1 MGAEGRGFKSRH
13 PDHRSALSPSSGR
26 VPAESRTRPPAAPR
40 RSPFGAPNACGYYA
54 SCTPVCPGPH
64 GLRTPPGGESAG
76 PVWLRQ
82 NPSSQPQGDRTVKSA
97 VETLNPTRVRLTVEV
112 PFEELKDSLDAAYSK
127 INQQVTVKGFRKGK
141 IPARVIDQRFGR
153 GAVLEEAVNDAL
165 PKFYT
170 EAVNEAE
177 LSPLGQPDVDIT
189 ELKDGETLNFTAEV
203 DVRPALEIPDYSGI
217 EVEVDAIEVT
227 DEDIEKSVEQLR
239 ERFASTAPVERAAED
254 GDVVTIDLEAKV
266 DGEVLEDG
274 IANGVS
280 YTIGSGEL
288 LDGIDEAVKGL
299 SAGEEATF
307 TSELKGG
314 SAAGKEAEV
323 SVKVTQVAKRELP
336 ELDDEFAQLASEF
349 DTLDELKADSRK
361 RLANMKEFDQATQA
375 QERVLEKLLELLEV
389 PVPEKLLEDEVNT
402 RKHNLEHHQ
411 LGQMGLTLDKYLE
424 IQGKTAEEF
433 EAETREAAVK
443 GIKTQFVLDEL
454 VKKEQLN
461 VNQEEL
467 TEHLMRRAA
476 SSGMSPDQFAQA
488 VVEGG
493 QVPLLVGEVARGKA
507 LAVVVEAATVKDSNG
522 EIVDLGDEDEETEA
536 PEAEATEETTEA

>member
-1 MGAEGRGFKSRH
+1 M
-13 PDHRSALSPSSGR
+13 
-26 VPAESRTRPPAAPR
+26 
-40 RSPFGAPNACGYYA
+40 
-54 SCTPVCPGPH
+54 
-64 GLRTPPGGESAG
+64 
-76 PVWLRQ
+76 
-82 NPSSQPQGDRTVKSA
+82 KSA
-97 VETLNPTRVRLTVEV
+97 VETLNPTRVRLSIEV
-112 PFEELKDSLDAAYSK
+112 PFEELKDSLDAAYKK

-177 LSPLGQPDVDIT
+177 LNPLGQPEVDIT

-203 DVRPALEIPDYSGI
+203 DIRPTIEIPDYSGI
-217 EVEVDAIEVT
+217 EVEVDAVAVSE
-227 DEDIEKSVEQLR
+227 EDIDESVEQLR
-239 ERFASTAPVERAAED
+239 ERFASTSPVERAAVE
-254 GDVVTIDLEAKV
+254 GDVVTLDLEAKV

-274 IANGVS
+274 VAEGVS

-288 LDGIDEAVKGL
+288 LEGIDEAVTGL
-299 SAGEEATF
+299 EAGGEATF
-307 TSELKGG
+307 ASELKGG
-314 SAAGKEAEV
+314 SAAGQEAQV
-323 SVKVTQVAKRELP
+323 TVKVTQVAARELP
-336 ELDDEFAQLASEF
+336 ALDDEFAQLASEF
-349 DTLDELKADSRK
+349 DTLEELRADSRK
-361 RLANMKEFDQATQA
+361 RLENMKQYDQATQA
-375 QERVLEKLLELLEV
+375 QERVLDKLLELVEV
-389 PVPEKLLEDEVNT
+389 PVPEKLLEDEINT

-411 LGQMGLTLDKYLE
+411 LGQMGLDLEKYLE

-433 EAETREAAVK
+433 DAETKDAAVK

-454 VKKEQLN
+454 VNKEKLN

-507 LAVVVEAATVKDSNG
+507 LAVVVEAATVKDTNG
-522 EIVDLGDEDEETEA
+522 EIVDLEDEDEVET
-536 PEAEATEETTEA
+536 ATETVEAVEAAAEEPSEEPTKA

>member
-1 MGAEGRGFKSRH
+1 M
-13 PDHRSALSPSSGR
+13 
-26 VPAESRTRPPAAPR
+26 
-40 RSPFGAPNACGYYA
+40 
-54 SCTPVCPGPH
+54 
-64 GLRTPPGGESAG
+64 
-76 PVWLRQ
+76 
-82 NPSSQPQGDRTVKSA
+82 KSA

-112 PFEELKDSLDAAYSK
+112 PFEELKDSLDAAYKK

-177 LSPLGQPDVDIT
+177 LNVLGQPEVDIT

-203 DVRPALEIPDYSGI
+203 DVRPTIEIPDYSGI
-217 EVEVDAIEVT
+217 EVEVDAIEVS
-227 DEDIEKSVEQLR
+227 DEDVEKAVSELR
-239 ERFASTAPVERAAED
+239 ERFASTSPVERAAQDE
-254 GDVVTIDLEAKV
+254 DVVTLDLEAKV

-274 IANGVS
+274 VASGVS

-288 LDGIDEAVKGL
+288 LEGIDDAVKGL
-299 SAGEEATF
+299 EAGGEATF

-323 SVKVTQVAKRELP
+323 TVKVTQVAARELP

-361 RLANMKEFDQATQA
+361 RLENMKQFDQATQA
-375 QERVLEKLLELLEV
+375 QERVLEKLLELVEV
-389 PVPEKLLEDEVNT
+389 PVPEKLLEDEINT

-411 LGQMGLTLDKYLE
+411 LGQMGLDLAKYLE
-424 IQGKTAEEF
+424 IQGKTEEEF
-433 EAETREAAVK
+433 DAETKEAAVK

-454 VKKEQLN
+454 VNKEKLN

-493 QVPLLVGEVARGKA
+493 QVPMLVGEVARGKA
-507 LAVVVEAATVKDSNG
+507 LAVVVEASTVKDTNG
-522 EIVDLGDEDEETEA
+522 EIVDLDDEEDETAETVEA
-536 PEAEATEETTEA
+536 ATEAEAEDKPEA

>member
-1 MGAEGRGFKSRH
+1 M
-13 PDHRSALSPSSGR
+13 
-26 VPAESRTRPPAAPR
+26 
-40 RSPFGAPNACGYYA
+40 
-54 SCTPVCPGPH
+54 
-64 GLRTPPGGESAG
+64 
-76 PVWLRQ
+76 
-82 NPSSQPQGDRTVKSA
+82 KSA

-112 PFEELKDSLDAAYSK
+112 PFEELKDSLDAAYKK

-170 EAVNEAE
+170 DAVNEAE
-177 LSPLGQPDVDIT
+177 LSVLGQPEVDIT

-203 DVRPALEIPDYSGI
+203 DIRPSIEIPDFSGI
-217 EVEVDAIEVT
+217 EVEVDAVEVT
-227 DEDIEKSVEQLR
+227 DEDVDKAVEELR

-254 GDVVTIDLEAKV
+254 GDVVTIDLQAKV

-274 IANGVS
+274 VADGVS

-288 LDGIDEAVKGL
+288 LDGIDDAVKGVE
-299 SAGEEATF
+299 AGGEATF

-314 SAAGKEAEV
+314 SAAGREAEV
-323 SVKVTQVAKRELP
+323 TVKVTQVAKRELP

-349 DTLDELKADSRK
+349 DTIGELRADSRK
-361 RLANMKEFDQATQA
+361 RLENMKQYDQATQA
-375 QERVLEKLLELLEV
+375 QERVLEKLLELVEV
-389 PVPEKLLEDEVNT
+389 PVPEKLLEDEINT

-411 LGQMGLTLDKYLE
+411 LGQMGLDLAKYLE
-424 IQGKTAEEF
+424 IQGKSEEEF
-433 EAETREAAVK
+433 DAETKEAAVK

-454 VKKEQLN
+454 VKQEKLN

-507 LAVVVEAATVKDSNG
+507 LAVVVEKATVKDTNG
-522 EIVDLGDEDEETEA
+522 EIIDLDDEEDED
-536 PEAEATEETTEA
+536 TTEASAEETPAEPAEEKTEG

>member
-1 MGAEGRGFKSRH
+1 
-13 PDHRSALSPSSGR
+13 
-26 VPAESRTRPPAAPR
+26 
-40 RSPFGAPNACGYYA
+40 
-54 SCTPVCPGPH
+54 
-64 GLRTPPGGESAG
+64 
-76 PVWLRQ
+76 
-82 NPSSQPQGDRTVKSA
+82 VKSA
-97 VETLNPTRVRLTVEV
+97 VETLNPTRVRLSIEV
-112 PFEELKDSLDAAYSK
+112 PFEELKDSLDAAYKK

-177 LSPLGQPDVDIT
+177 IDVLGQPEVDIT

-203 DVRPALEIPDYSGI
+203 DVRPSLEIPDYSGI
-217 EVEVDAIEVT
+217 EVEVDAVEVT
-227 DEDIEKSVEQLR
+227 DEDVEKSVEQLR
-239 ERFASTAPVERAAED
+239 ERFASTSPVERAAED
-254 GDVVTIDLEAKV
+254 SDVVTIDLQAKV
-266 DGEVLEDG
+266 EGEVLEDG
-274 IANGVS
+274 VAEGVS

-288 LDGIDEAVKGL
+288 LDGIDDAVKGL

-314 SAAGKEAEV
+314 SAAGQEAEV
-323 SVKVTQVAKRELP
+323 TVKVTQVAARELP

-349 DTLDELKADSRK
+349 DTLEELKADSRK
-361 RLANMKEFDQATQA
+361 RLENMKQYDQATQA
-375 QERVLEKLLELLEV
+375 QERVLEKLLELVEV
-389 PVPEKLLEDEVNT
+389 PVPEKLLEDEINT

-411 LGQMGLTLDKYLE
+411 LGQMGLDLEKYLE
-424 IQGKTAEEF
+424 IQGKTVEEF
-433 EAETREAAVK
+433 DAETKEAAVK

-454 VKKEQLN
+454 VKQEKLN

-507 LAVVVEAATVKDSNG
+507 LAVVVEAATVKDTNG
-522 EIVDLGDEDEETEA
+522 EIVDLDDEDEVEQA
-536 PEAEATEETTEA
+536 ADVAAEATEADATEADATEAAEEKTEG

>member
-1 MGAEGRGFKSRH
+1 M
-13 PDHRSALSPSSGR
+13 
-26 VPAESRTRPPAAPR
+26 
-40 RSPFGAPNACGYYA
+40 
-54 SCTPVCPGPH
+54 
-64 GLRTPPGGESAG
+64 
-76 PVWLRQ
+76 
-82 NPSSQPQGDRTVKSA
+82 KSA

-112 PFEELKDSLDAAYSK
+112 PFEELKDSLDAAYKK

-170 EAVNEAE
+170 DAVNEAE
-177 LSPLGQPDVDIT
+177 LSVLGQPEVDIT

-203 DVRPALEIPDYSGI
+203 DIRPSIEIPDFSGI
-217 EVEVDAIEVT
+217 EVEVDAVEVT
-227 DEDIEKSVEQLR
+227 DEDVDKAVEELR

-254 GDVVTIDLEAKV
+254 GDVVTIDLRAEV

-274 IANGVS
+274 VADGVS

-288 LDGIDEAVKGL
+288 LEGIDDAVTGVEAG
-299 SAGEEATF
+299 GEATF

-314 SAAGKEAEV
+314 SAAGKEAAV
-323 SVKVTQVAKRELP
+323 TVKVTQVAKRELP

-349 DTLDELKADSRK
+349 DTIEELRADSRK
-361 RLANMKEFDQATQA
+361 RLENMKQYDQATQA
-375 QERVLEKLLELLEV
+375 QERVLEKLLELVEV
-389 PVPEKLLEDEVNT
+389 PVPEKLLEDEINT

-411 LGQMGLTLDKYLE
+411 LGQMGLDLAKYLE
-424 IQGKTAEEF
+424 IQGKSEEEF
-433 EAETREAAVK
+433 DSETKEAAVK

-454 VKKEQLN
+454 VKQEKLN

-507 LAVVVEAATVKDSNG
+507 LAVVVEKATVKDTNG
-522 EIVDLGDEDEETEA
+522 EIVDLDDEDEVEQ
-536 PEAEATEETTEA
+536 ATETVEAAEGTADEAAEDKSEA

>member
-1 MGAEGRGFKSRH
+1 M
-13 PDHRSALSPSSGR
+13 
-26 VPAESRTRPPAAPR
+26 
-40 RSPFGAPNACGYYA
+40 
-54 SCTPVCPGPH
+54 
-64 GLRTPPGGESAG
+64 
-76 PVWLRQ
+76 
-82 NPSSQPQGDRTVKSA
+82 KSA
-97 VETLNPTRVRLTVEV
+97 VETLNPTRVRLSIEV
-112 PFEELKDSLDAAYSK
+112 PFEELKDSLDAAYKK

-170 EAVNEAE
+170 DAVNEAE
-177 LSPLGQPDVDIT
+177 LNVLGQPEVDIT

-203 DVRPALEIPDYSGI
+203 DVRPAIEIPDYSGI
-217 EVEVDAIEVT
+217 EVEVDAVEVSE
-227 DEDIEKSVEQLR
+227 EDVDKAVEELR

-254 GDVVTIDLEAKV
+254 GDVVTLDLEAKV

-274 IANGVS
+274 VASGVS

-288 LDGIDEAVKGL
+288 LDGIDDAVKGVE
-299 SAGEEATF
+299 AGGEATF
-307 TSELKGG
+307 ASELKGG

-323 SVKVTQVAKRELP
+323 TVKVTQVAKRELP
-336 ELDDEFAQLASEF
+336 ELDDDFAQLASEF
-349 DTLDELKADSRK
+349 DTLEELRGDSRK
-361 RLANMKEFDQATQA
+361 RLENMKQYDQATQA
-375 QERVLEKLLELLEV
+375 QERVLEKLLELVEV
-389 PVPEKLLEDEVNT
+389 PVPEKLLEDEINT

-411 LGQMGLTLDKYLE
+411 LGQMGLDLEKYLE

-433 EAETREAAVK
+433 DTETKEAAVK

-454 VKKEQLN
+454 VNKEKLN

-476 SSGMSPDQFAQA
+476 SSGMSPDQFAQQ

-493 QVPLLVGEVARGKA
+493 QVPMLVGEVARGKA
-507 LAVVVEAATVKDSNG
+507 LAVVVEAATVKDTNG
-522 EIVDLGDEDEETEA
+522 ELVDLDDEDEDEVSAEDSTEEAAEAATEA
-536 PEAEATEETTEA
+536 PKADADEEKTEA

>member
-1 MGAEGRGFKSRH
+1 
-13 PDHRSALSPSSGR
+13 
-26 VPAESRTRPPAAPR
+26 
-40 RSPFGAPNACGYYA
+40 
-54 SCTPVCPGPH
+54 
-64 GLRTPPGGESAG
+64 
-76 PVWLRQ
+76 
-82 NPSSQPQGDRTVKSA
+82 VKSA
-97 VETLNPTRVRLTVEV
+97 VENLNPTRVRLTVEV
-112 PFEELKDSLDAAYSK
+112 PFEELKDSLDAAYKK

-141 IPARVIDQRFGR
+141 IPARIIDQRVGR

-177 LSPLGQPDVDIT
+177 LNVLGQPEVDIT

-203 DVRPALEIPDYSGI
+203 DVRPTIEIPDYSGI
-217 EVEVDAIEVT
+217 EVEVDAVEVA
-227 DEDIEKSVEQLR
+227 DEDVEKAVEELR
-239 ERFASTAPVERAAED
+239 ERFASTSPVERAAQD

-274 IANGVS
+274 VAADVS

-299 SAGEEATF
+299 EAGGEATF
-307 TSELKGG
+307 ASELKGG

-323 SVKVTQVAKRELP
+323 TVKVTQVAARELP
-336 ELDDEFAQLASEF
+336 ELDDDFAQLASEF

-361 RLANMKEFDQATQA
+361 RLENMKQYDQATQA
-375 QERVLEKLLELLEV
+375 QERVLEKLLELVEV
-389 PVPEKLLEDEVNT
+389 PVPEKLLEDEINT

-411 LGQMGLTLDKYLE
+411 LGQMGLDLAKYLE
-424 IQGKTAEEF
+424 IQGKTEEEF
-433 EAETREAAVK
+433 DAETKEAAVK

-454 VKKEQLN
+454 VNKEKLN

-493 QVPLLVGEVARGKA
+493 QVPMLVGEVARGKA
-507 LAVVVEAATVKDSNG
+507 LAVVVEAATVKDTNG
-522 EIVDLGDEDEETEA
+522 EVVDLDDEEDETESATEVVAEVTDGDEASAEASEEK
-536 PEAEATEETTEA
+536 PEA

>member
-1 MGAEGRGFKSRH
+1 M
-13 PDHRSALSPSSGR
+13 
-26 VPAESRTRPPAAPR
+26 
-40 RSPFGAPNACGYYA
+40 
-54 SCTPVCPGPH
+54 
-64 GLRTPPGGESAG
+64 
-76 PVWLRQ
+76 
-82 NPSSQPQGDRTVKSA
+82 KSA

-112 PFEELKDSLDAAYSK
+112 PFEELKDSLDAAYKK

-170 EAVNEAE
+170 DAVNEAE
-177 LSPLGQPDVDIT
+177 LNPLGQPEVDIT

-203 DVRPALEIPDYSGI
+203 DIRPAIEIPDYSGI
-217 EVEVDAIEVT
+217 EVEVDAIEVS
-227 DEDIEKSVEQLR
+227 DEDVDKAVEQLR
-239 ERFASTAPVERAAED
+239 ERFASTSPVERAAEE
-254 GDVVTIDLEAKV
+254 GDVVTLDLQAKV

-274 IANGVS
+274 VADGVS

-288 LDGIDEAVKGL
+288 LEGIDDAVKGVE
-299 SAGEEATF
+299 AGGEATF

-323 SVKVTQVAKRELP
+323 TVKVTQVAKRELP
-336 ELDDEFAQLASEF
+336 ELDDDFAQLASEF
-349 DTLDELKADSRK
+349 DTLEELKADSRK
-361 RLANMKEFDQATQA
+361 RLAGTKQYDQATQA
-375 QERVLEKLLELLEV
+375 QERVLDKLLELVEV

-402 RKHNLEHHQ
+402 RKHNLQHHQ
-411 LGQMGLTLDKYLE
+411 LGQMGLDLDKYLE
-424 IQGKTAEEF
+424 LQGKSAEEF
-433 EAETREAAVK
+433 DTETREAAVK

-454 VKKEQLN
+454 VKQEKLN
-461 VNQEEL
+461 VSQEEL

-488 VVEGG
+488 VVEQG

-507 LAVVVEAATVKDSNG
+507 LAVVVEKATVKDTNG
-522 EIVDLGDEDEETEA
+522 EIVDLEDEEDET
-536 PEAEATEETTEA
+536 ETTEAAAESGDSAESAESGDDKAEEKTEG

>member
-1 MGAEGRGFKSRH
+1 M
-13 PDHRSALSPSSGR
+13 
-26 VPAESRTRPPAAPR
+26 
-40 RSPFGAPNACGYYA
+40 
-54 SCTPVCPGPH
+54 
-64 GLRTPPGGESAG
+64 
-76 PVWLRQ
+76 
-82 NPSSQPQGDRTVKSA
+82 KSA

-112 PFEELKDSLDAAYSK
+112 PFEELKGSLDAAYKK

-141 IPARVIDQRFGR
+141 VPARVIDQRFGR

-170 EAVNEAE
+170 DAVTDAE
-177 LSPLGQPDVDIT
+177 LNVLGQPEVDIT

-203 DVRPALEIPDYSGI
+203 DIRPTIEIPDYSGI
-217 EVEVDAIEVT
+217 EVEVDAVEVT
-227 DEDIEKSVEQLR
+227 EEDVEKAVTELR
-239 ERFASTAPVERAAED
+239 ERFASTSPVERAAED

-266 DGEVLEDG
+266 DGDVLEDG
-274 IANGVS
+274 VASGIS

-288 LDGIDEAVKGL
+288 LDGIDDAVKGL
-299 SAGEEATF
+299 EAGGEATF

-323 SVKVTQVAKRELP
+323 TVNVTQVAARELP
-336 ELDDEFAQLASEF
+336 ELDDDFAQLASEF

-361 RLANMKEFDQATQA
+361 RLENTKEYDQATQA
-375 QERVLEKLLELLEV
+375 QERVLEKLLELVEV
-389 PVPEKLLEDEVNT
+389 PIPEKLLEDEINT

-411 LGQMGLTLDKYLE
+411 LGKMGLDIEKYLE

-433 EAETREAAVK
+433 DTETREAAIK

-454 VKKEQLN
+454 VNKEKLN
-461 VNQEEL
+461 VSQEEL

-476 SSGMSPDQFAQA
+476 TSGMSPDQFAQA

-493 QVPLLVGEVARGKA
+493 QVPMLVGEVARGKA
-507 LAVVVEAATVKDSNG
+507 LAVVVEAATVKDTNG
-522 EIVDLGDEDEETEA
+522 EVVDLDDEEAETATEA
-536 PEAEATEETTEA
+536 ADGSTEAAEATEEKPEA

>member
-1 MGAEGRGFKSRH
+1 M
-13 PDHRSALSPSSGR
+13 
-26 VPAESRTRPPAAPR
+26 
-40 RSPFGAPNACGYYA
+40 
-54 SCTPVCPGPH
+54 
-64 GLRTPPGGESAG
+64 
-76 PVWLRQ
+76 
-82 NPSSQPQGDRTVKSA
+82 KSA

-112 PFEELKDSLDAAYSK
+112 PFEELKPSLDAAYKK
-127 INQQVTVKGFRKGK
+127 INQQVSVPGFRKGK

-170 EAVNEAE
+170 EAVNEGE
-177 LSPLGQPDVDIT
+177 LNPLGQPDVDIT
-189 ELKDGETLNFTAEV
+189 ELKDNELLTFTAEV
-203 DVRPALEIPDYSGI
+203 DVRPTIEIPDYSGI
-217 EVEVDAIEVT
+217 EVTVDAVEVS

-239 ERFASTAPVERAAED
+239 DRFATTSVVERAAVE

-266 DGEVLEDG
+266 DGEVLADG
-274 IANGVS
+274 VAKGVS

-288 LDGIDEAVKGL
+288 LDGIDAAVTGLEAGG
-299 SAGEEATF
+299 SATF

-314 SAAGKEAEV
+314 SAKGKEAEV
-323 SVKVTQVAKRELP
+323 KVDVTEVKARELP

-361 RLANMKEFDQATQA
+361 RLEQARKFEQATQA
-375 QERVLEKLLELLEV
+375 QEKVLDALLELVEV
-389 PVPEKLLEDEVNT
+389 PMPEKLLEDEIKT

-411 LGQMGLTLDKYLE
+411 LGQMGLSLEAYLQMQDK
-424 IQGKTAEEF
+424 TVEEF
-433 EAETREAAVK
+433 DAETKEQAER

-454 VKKEQLN
+454 VNKEKLS
-461 VNQEEL
+461 VGQEEL
-467 TEHLMRRAA
+467 TEHLVRRAQ

-493 QVPLLVGEVARGKA
+493 QVPMLVGEVARGKA

-522 EIVDLGDEDEETEA
+522 EVVDLDDEDETAETV
-536 PEAEATEETTEA
+536 EATSETTEEAAEAAEEKTES

>member
-1 MGAEGRGFKSRH
+1 M
-13 PDHRSALSPSSGR
+13 
-26 VPAESRTRPPAAPR
+26 
-40 RSPFGAPNACGYYA
+40 
-54 SCTPVCPGPH
+54 
-64 GLRTPPGGESAG
+64 
-76 PVWLRQ
+76 
-82 NPSSQPQGDRTVKSA
+82 KSA
-97 VETLNPTRVRLTVEV
+97 VETLNPTRVRLSIEV
-112 PFEELKDSLDAAYSK
+112 PFEELKDSLDAAYKK

-177 LSPLGQPDVDIT
+177 IDVLGQPEVDIT

-203 DVRPALEIPDYSGI
+203 DVRPAIEIPDYSGI
-217 EVEVDAIEVT
+217 EVEVDAVEVT
-227 DEDIEKSVEQLR
+227 EEDIDKSVEQLR
-239 ERFASTAPVERAAED
+239 ERFASTSPVERAAVD
-254 GDVVTIDLEAKV
+254 GDVITIDLEAKV
-266 DGEVLEDG
+266 EGEVLEDG
-274 IANGVS
+274 VASGVS

-288 LDGIDEAVKGL
+288 LDGIDDAVKGL
-299 SAGEEATF
+299 EAGGEATF

-323 SVKVTQVAKRELP
+323 TVKVTQVAARELP

-361 RLANMKEFDQATQA
+361 RLENMKQYDQATQA
-375 QERVLEKLLELLEV
+375 QERVLEKLLELVEV
-389 PVPEKLLEDEVNT
+389 PVPEKLLEDEINT

-411 LGQMGLTLDKYLE
+411 LGQMGIDLGKYLE
-424 IQGKTAEEF
+424 IQGKTEEEF
-433 EAETREAAVK
+433 VAETKDAAVK

-454 VKKEQLN
+454 VKREKLN

-507 LAVVVEAATVKDSNG
+507 LAVVVEAATVKDTNG
-522 EIVDLGDEDEETEA
+522 EVIDLDDDEDETAETVEA
-536 PEAEATEETTEA
+536 TSEDAPAEAEEKTEG

>member
-1 MGAEGRGFKSRH
+1 M
-13 PDHRSALSPSSGR
+13 
-26 VPAESRTRPPAAPR
+26 
-40 RSPFGAPNACGYYA
+40 
-54 SCTPVCPGPH
+54 
-64 GLRTPPGGESAG
+64 
-76 PVWLRQ
+76 
-82 NPSSQPQGDRTVKSA
+82 KSA

-112 PFEELKDSLDAAYSK
+112 PFEELKDSLDAAYKK

-141 IPARVIDQRFGR
+141 IPARIIDQRFGR

-177 LSPLGQPDVDIT
+177 IDVLGQPEVDIT

-203 DVRPALEIPDYSGI
+203 DIRPTLEIPDFSGI
-217 EVEVDAIEVT
+217 EVEVDAVEVT
-227 DEDIEKSVEQLR
+227 EDDIAESVEQLR
-239 ERFASTAPVERAAED
+239 ERFASTSPVERAAED
-254 GDVVTIDLEAKV
+254 GDVVTLDLEAKV
-266 DGEVLEDG
+266 EGEILEDG
-274 IANGVS
+274 VASGVS

-288 LDGIDEAVKGL
+288 LDGIDDAVKGL
-299 SAGEEATF
+299 EAGGEATF

-323 SVKVTQVAKRELP
+323 TVKVSQVAARELP
-336 ELDDEFAQLASEF
+336 ELDDDFAQLASEF

-361 RLANMKEFDQATQA
+361 RLENMKQYDQATQA
-375 QERVLEKLLELLEV
+375 QERVLEKLLELVEV
-389 PVPEKLLEDEVNT
+389 PVPEKLLEDEINT

-411 LGQMGLTLDKYLE
+411 LGQMGLDLEKYLE
-424 IQGKTAEEF
+424 IQGKTLEEF
-433 EAETREAAVK
+433 ETETREAAVK

-454 VKKEQLN
+454 VKQEKLN

-507 LAVVVEAATVKDSNG
+507 LAVVVEKATVKDTNG
-522 EIVDLGDEDEETEA
+522 EIIDLDDEDEDEQ
-536 PEAEATEETTEA
+536 TTETVELAETDAETPTEQKTEG

>member
-1 MGAEGRGFKSRH
+1 M
-13 PDHRSALSPSSGR
+13 
-26 VPAESRTRPPAAPR
+26 
-40 RSPFGAPNACGYYA
+40 
-54 SCTPVCPGPH
+54 
-64 GLRTPPGGESAG
+64 
-76 PVWLRQ
+76 
-82 NPSSQPQGDRTVKSA
+82 KSA
-97 VETLNPTRVRLTVEV
+97 VENLNPTRVRLTVEV
-112 PFEELKDSLDAAYSK
+112 PFEELKDSLDAAYKK

-141 IPARVIDQRFGR
+141 IPARIIDQRFGR

-177 LSPLGQPDVDIT
+177 LNVLGQPEVDIT

-203 DVRPALEIPDYSGI
+203 DIRPEIEIPDYSGI
-217 EVEVDAIEVT
+217 EVEVDAVEVG
-227 DEDIEKSVEQLR
+227 DEDVEKAVEELR
-239 ERFASTAPVERAAED
+239 ERFASTSPVERAAQD

-274 IANGVS
+274 VAADVS

-299 SAGEEATF
+299 ETGGEATF
-307 TSELKGG
+307 ASELKGG

-323 SVKVTQVAKRELP
+323 TVKVTQVAARELP
-336 ELDDEFAQLASEF
+336 ELDDDFAQLASEF
-349 DTLDELKADSRK
+349 DTLEELKADSRK
-361 RLANMKEFDQATQA
+361 RLENMKQYDQATQA
-375 QERVLEKLLELLEV
+375 QERVLEKLLELVEV
-389 PVPEKLLEDEVNT
+389 PVPEKLLEDEINT

-411 LGQMGLTLDKYLE
+411 LGQMGLDLAKYLE
-424 IQGKTAEEF
+424 IQGKTEEEF
-433 EAETREAAVK
+433 DAETKEAAIK

-454 VKKEQLN
+454 VNKEKLN

-493 QVPLLVGEVARGKA
+493 QVPMLVGEVARGKA
-507 LAVVVEAATVKDSNG
+507 LAVVVEAATVKDTNG
-522 EIVDLGDEDEETEA
+522 EVVDLDDEEDETESATEVVAGVTDGDEASAEASEEK
-536 PEAEATEETTEA
+536 PEA